1 MWTVNTV
8 LGKLFDLLFLPF
20 RSLNPWAGMIF
31 ISLLTGLLML
41 FIYRL
46 TSNQAGIREVKNRIK
61 AHLLELRLYKDNMG
75 VTMSA
80 QGRILRANLK
90 YIVLNFKPLL
100 VMIVPLV
107 LILAQL
113 NLWFGSEPLR
123 AGQSVVLKANLS
135 LPAVPSNLD
144 IELEAPPQITIETPV
159 LRIDE
164 LGEVDW
170 RIRPESDGT
179 FDLTIK
185 AGERSALK
193 TVVVGGQALQ
203 KVSPLKVR
211 TRFLDELLYPGE
223 KPLPGRHPVR
233 SVELAYPAQRLSLF
247 GLRVHWLIAYL
258 GLSIIFG
265 FALKRPLG
273 VEI

>member
-8 LGKLFDLLFLPF
+8 LGKLFDLLFFPF
-20 RSLNPWAGMIF
+20 RSLDPWAGMVF

-41 FIYRL
+41 LIYRL
-46 TSNQAGIREVKNRIK
+46 TSDQTGIREVKDRIK

-80 QGRILRANLK
+80 QGRILRANLR

-113 NLWFGSEPLR
+113 NLWFGSDPLSV
-123 AGQSVVLKANLS
+123 GQSAILKVDLT
-135 LPAVPSNLD
+135 PPTVPSALD
-144 IELEAPPQITIETPV
+144 IGLEAPPQITVETPA

-170 RIRPESDGT
+170 RIRPESPGT
-179 FDLTIK
+179 YELTIK
-185 AGERSALK
+185 AGEQSVIK
-193 TVVVGGQALQ
+193 TLIVDGRALQ

-211 TRFLDELLYPGE
+211 KNFLDELLYPGE

-233 SVELAYPAQRLSLF
+233 SVELAYPAQRLPLL
-247 GLRVHWLIAYL
+247 GLRIHWLVAYL
-258 GLSIIFG
+258 GLSIVFG

>member
-8 LGKLFDLLFLPF
+8 VGKLFDLVFLPF
-20 RSLNPWAGMIF
+20 RSLNPWAGMVF

-46 TSNQAGIREVKNRIK
+46 TSNQTGIREVKTRIK

-80 QGRILRANLK
+80 QGRILRANLR
-90 YIVLNFKPLL
+90 YIALNFKPLL

-113 NLWFGSEPLR
+113 NLWFGSEPLC
-123 AGQSVVLKANLS
+123 AGRPAILKVNLAP
-135 LPAVPSNLD
+135 PATPSDLD
-144 IELEAPPQITIETPV
+144 IGLEAPPQITVETPA

-170 RIRPESDGT
+170 RIRPESPGT
-179 FDLTIK
+179 FDLTIR
-185 AGERSALK
+185 AGEQSVRKA
-193 TVVVGGQALQ
+193 VVVGGRPLQ
-203 KVSPLKVR
+203 KVSTLRVR
-211 TRFLDELLYPGE
+211 RSFLDELLYPGE
-223 KPLPGRHPVR
+223 KPLPGEHPVR
-233 SVELAYPAQRLSLF
+233 SVELAYPAQRLGLF

>member
-8 LGKLFDLLFLPF
+8 LGKLFDLIFLPF
-20 RSLNPWAGMIF
+20 RSLNPWAGMVF

-46 TSNQAGIREVKNRIK
+46 TSNQVGIREVKNRIK

-123 AGQSVVLKANLS
+123 AGHSVVLKAKLA

-144 IELEAPPQITIETPV
+144 IELEAPPQITVETPA

-170 RIRPESDGT
+170 RIRAESAGT

-193 TVVVGGQALQ
+193 TVVVGGRALQ

-211 TRFLDELLYPGE
+211 TGFLDELLYPGE
-223 KPLPGRHPVR
+223 KPLSGEHPVR
-233 SVELAYPAQRLSLF
+233 SVELAYPAQRLNLL